1 MKRQALCYTQPTR
14 FNMANKFRTGLIYTK
29 NSKSLIEKYTK
40 AVMGRLTE
48 EKTRMEV
55 RETQTESTEPW
66 SATANAGV
74 LAMWTH
80 GCACVVAE
88 PHIGHRR
95 DKGLRFL
102 LGLVLHTHDP
112 PVHSPRRGPGGQDA
126 GGPLRDRAGQ
136 ARGWT

>member
-1 MKRQALCYTQPTR
+1 
-14 FNMANKFRTGLIYTK
+14 MANKFRTGLIYTK

-66 SATANAGV
+66 SATVNAGV
-74 LAMWTH
+74 LEMWTH

-88 PHIGHRR
+88 LQHRAP
-95 DKGLRFL
+95 
-102 LGLVLHTHDP
+102 T
-112 PVHSPRRGPGGQDA
+112 
-126 GGPLRDRAGQ
+126 
-136 ARGWT
+136 